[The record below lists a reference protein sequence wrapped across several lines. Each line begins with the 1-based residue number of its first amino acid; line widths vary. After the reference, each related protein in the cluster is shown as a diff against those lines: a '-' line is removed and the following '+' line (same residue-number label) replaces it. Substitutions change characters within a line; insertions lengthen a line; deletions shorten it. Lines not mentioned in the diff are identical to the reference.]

1 MSSSSVRAKG
11 GRWSRKQ
18 SLSVCITGPGQAA
31 AEINPEIKL
40 NGKEEETTDIHH
52 ISPPAEQNQIPG
64 SVSSGS
70 FSEGYTG
77 EGAGSDTRMWYLGV
91 RECPKKKY
99 GWFMPEVLTE
109 DIRVLP
115 LNFSTVVKC
124 PLCLSGWTACKTT
137 GERTLICCLGEGRE
151 GRLNQGWI
159 FAPFKIPDF
168 D

>member
-1 MSSSSVRAKG
+1 MQETAAFRVKPHKWEHEGEMSSSSAGAKG

-91 RECPKKKY
+91 RECPQKKV
-99 GWFMPEVLTE
+99 W
-109 DIRVLP
+109 
-115 LNFSTVVKC
+115 
-124 PLCLSGWTACKTT
+124 
-137 GERTLICCLGEGRE
+137 LIY
-151 GRLNQGWI
+151 
-159 FAPFKIPDF
+159 A
-168 D
+168 